1 MNLLLMFHF
10 KLIFFS
16 YLFSRSPPTL
26 FVHRRRDRQQRL
38 NDVDVDDVKRT
49 SLSFGDAKGG
59 GTINSTRQY
68 VKDLSD
74 SLRTRI
80 VSDEHNRLRQQQQQ
94 GQETVPRRQKEHRQ
108 TDGWQNEA
116 FAAGDPS
123 LEKHQTTRF

>member
-1 MNLLLMFHF
+1 MLTAST
-10 KLIFFS
+10 IC
-16 YLFSRSPPTL
+16 P
-26 FVHRRRDRQQRL
+26 HRRRDRQQRL

-49 SLSFGDAKGG
+49 SPSFGDAKGG
-59 GTINSTRQY
+59 GNIDSTRQY

-80 VSDEHNRLRQQQQQ
+80 VSDEHNRLRQQQQ
-94 GQETVPRRQKEHRQ
+94 GQETVPRRQEEHRQ

-116 FAAGDPS
+116 FATGDPS